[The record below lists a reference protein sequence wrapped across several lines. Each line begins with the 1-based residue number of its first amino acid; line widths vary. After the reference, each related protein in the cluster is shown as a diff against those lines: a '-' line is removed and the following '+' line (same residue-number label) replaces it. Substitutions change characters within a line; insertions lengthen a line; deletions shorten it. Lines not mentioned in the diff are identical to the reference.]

1 MSVLA
6 RYFLLAF
13 VAFLRLDRHRGDRP
27 RLEPR
32 DRDRL
37 AGHLA
42 ITVFPI
48 PDATDR
54 RVDLG
59 DQLALAIARA
69 PFDRPVGFARRA
81 IGDLG
86 FAQRIGLKLRDRPLP
101 LTQDRLLPLLK
112 PGTGISLQARV
123 H

>member
-42 ITVFPI
+42 ITVFAI
-48 PDATDR
+48 ADAADR

-59 DQLALAIARA
+59 DQLALAIERA
-69 PFDRPVGFARRA
+69 QLARPVGLARSRL
-81 IGDLG
+81 GELG
-86 FAQRIGLKLRDRPLP
+86 FPPRTGQPLGDSPLLVTQDPP
-101 LTQDRLLPLLK
+101 LTPLD
-112 PGTGISLQARV
+112 PSQAINPT
-123 H
+123 